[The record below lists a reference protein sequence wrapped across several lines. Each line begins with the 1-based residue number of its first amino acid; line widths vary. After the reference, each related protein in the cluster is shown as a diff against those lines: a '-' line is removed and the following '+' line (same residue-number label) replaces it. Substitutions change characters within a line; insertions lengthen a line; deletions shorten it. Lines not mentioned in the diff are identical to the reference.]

1 MSAEEIKSLERRWFE
16 ELNKGKAAA
25 MALIDELCS
34 TDFVRHCARGKDLRG
49 TKVYKQDMRELF
61 SAFPDVHFT
70 LDDMVVEGDRVAI
83 RYTWVGTDKATKKT
97 VTMWGICIDRI
108 AGHKLV
114 EEWERYD
121 TLGFMQQLGVVPA
134 PKK

>member
-1 MSAEEIKSLERRWFE
+1 MSAKEIKALERRWFR

-25 MALIDELCS
+25 IAVIDELCA

-49 TKVYKQDMRELF
+49 IKVYEQDMSELF
-61 SAFPDVHFT
+61 SAFPDIHFT
-70 LDDMVVEGDRVAI
+70 LDDMVVEGDKVAV
-83 RYTWVGTDKATKKT
+83 RYTWTGTDKATNKK

-108 AGHKLV
+108 AKHKLV

-121 TLGFMQQLGVVPA
+121 TLGFMQQLGVVPT
-134 PKK
+134 PK